1 MSITILEKIESII
14 KQLKTRKSKNIIY
27 TILVVFG
34 VFLFGYRFYAVAKE
48 RNINVFNIIRNDLQN
63 GTPVE
68 TLKMEQIDGVLYE
81 PLTVKNNRAYVSGAR
96 VDMFR
101 VGQSLGNCKIISVS
115 KNIDLDTGMHV
126 IKTSKCDNG
135 LLYAEN
141 KRSGFYIPVSAVR
154 GDTVYVVENDVTR
167 ARKIEIANR
176 DMQNVLVKS
185 GIQNGDIVI
194 LSNVKDNQ
202 KIKIVK

>member
-1 MSITILEKIESII
+1 MNISENIENII
-14 KQLKTRKSKNIIY
+14 KKLKTRKNKNIIY
-27 TILVVFG
+27 IILIIFG
-34 VFLFGYRFYAVAKE
+34 VSLFGYRFLSVARE
-48 RNINVFNIIRNDLQN
+48 RNTDVFNIIRNDLQN

-68 TLKMEQIDGVLYE
+68 TLKMEQTDGVLYE
-81 PLTVKNNRAYVSGAR
+81 PLTVKNNRAYVSGVR

-101 VGQSLGNCKIISVS
+101 VGQSLGTCKIISVS

-141 KRSGFYIPVSAVR
+141 RKNGFYIPVSAVR
-154 GDTVYVVENDVTR
+154 GDTIYVVENNVAR

-202 KIKIVK
+202 KIKIIK